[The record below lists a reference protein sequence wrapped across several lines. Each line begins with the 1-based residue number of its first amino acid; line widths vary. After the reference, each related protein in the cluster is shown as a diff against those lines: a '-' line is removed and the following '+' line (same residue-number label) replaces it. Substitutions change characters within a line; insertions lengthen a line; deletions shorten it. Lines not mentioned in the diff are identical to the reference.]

1 MTIQQSHEAR
11 FGAGLDDEH
20 AAAFNPAIGRMLDHR
35 SCRQFEVEPVP
46 DNLLHAVLSAA
57 FSAPSKS
64 DLQQRSVIRVRER
77 EKLRRIS
84 RYSPGIGWISQAPV
98 FLVWCG
104 DSRRIRRL
112 AEHRGHPFANDHLDA
127 FMNAA
132 VDTGLAMQAFI
143 TAAEAAGLGCCPVS
157 EVRNRVFDL
166 SRELALPEHVF
177 PVAGM
182 AVGWPAETPPVSM
195 RLPLAVTVH
204 EETYDDADLPAQ
216 VAAYDRRRESVD
228 RTPDHAQFMADRFG
242 VSEDYG
248 WSERRTRQYA
258 VPARTDFGRYV
269 REQGF
274 CLD

>member
-1 MTIQQSHEAR
+1 MSIRQCYQDR
-11 FGAGLDDEH
+11 YGLDPEE
-20 AAAFNPAIGRMLDHR
+20 ALAVTSNSTLEGMLKHC
-35 SCRQFEVEPVP
+35 SCRRFDAEPIP
-46 DNLLHAVLSAA
+46 ETLLSTVLSAA

-64 DLQQRSVIRVRER
+64 DLQQRTVIRIRDR
-77 EKLRRIS
+77 QKLRRLAG
-84 RYSPGIGWISQAPV
+84 YAPGIAWIRDAPV

-104 DSRRIRRL
+104 DSRRLRRL
-112 AEHRGHPFANDHLDA
+112 AQHHGHPFANDHLDA

-143 TAAEAAGLGCCPVS
+143 TAAESIGLGCCPVS

-166 SRELALPEHVF
+166 SEELALPSWVF

-182 AVGWPAETPPVSM
+182 AVGWPAEIPPISM

-204 EETYDDADLPAQ
+204 EEVYHDATLLSQ
-216 VAAYDRRRESVD
+216 VSNYDRRRERVD
-228 RTPDHAQFMADRFG
+228 QTPDHGQFMMKRFG
-242 VSEDYG
+242 VSPQYG

-258 VPARTDFGRYV
+258 IPARTDFGEYV
-269 REQGF
+269 RRQDF